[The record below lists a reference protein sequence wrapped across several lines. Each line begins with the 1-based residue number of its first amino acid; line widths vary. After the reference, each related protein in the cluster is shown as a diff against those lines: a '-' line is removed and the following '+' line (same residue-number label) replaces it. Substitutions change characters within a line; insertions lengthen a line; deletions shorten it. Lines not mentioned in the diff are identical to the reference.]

1 MAGTPWIIYRHRSR
15 CLINADSYLIIAD
28 TTQDDLRAVELALN
42 PGPIPRR
49 RSNPGATP
57 WGTVRACTLTAFE
70 PVVAQLGADADDLL
84 SQVGLSR
91 QFLHDPE
98 NSVPFKTVGR
108 LLRLAVEATRCRH
121 VGLLMGQRTGM
132 SSLGAVGFLMRSSPT
147 VGDALRAL
155 VTHFGANQ
163 RGSSASLQVG
173 SRLATL
179 SYVVLV
185 PGVEALEQIYPVA
198 IGIGVNS
205 LREMCGDEWR
215 AEEITFSFT
224 DRDTNA
230 FRKAFKA
237 PIHFNAERTGIVF
250 STNTLSQPLK
260 SADPVLYG
268 MMMDRVEA
276 LQAEAPTSLVERA
289 RQMLAPMVLLP
300 DCNAAMLAS
309 RLGLHER
316 TLFRRLASEGV
327 SFQSLRDEACRTTA
341 YELLANTDRRAVE
354 VAATLGY
361 SDPAAFTRAFRR
373 WSGTTPTAWRA
384 RRRKRNS

>member
-1 MAGTPWIIYRHRSR
+1 MY
-15 CLINADSYLIIAD
+15 ADTNLIITDIA
-28 TTQDDLRAVELALN
+28 QGNLRAGKLAEN
-42 PGPIPRR
+42 PRPDPRR
-49 RSNPGATP
+49 RANPGAAP

-84 SQVGLSR
+84 CQVGLSR

-98 NSVPFKTVGR
+98 NNVPFRTVGR

-163 RGSSASLQVG
+163 RGSAASLQVG
-173 SRLATL
+173 SPLATI

-198 IGIGVNS
+198 IGIGINS
-205 LREMCGDEWR
+205 MREMCGDEWR
-215 AEEITFSFT
+215 AEEITFSFA
-224 DRDTNA
+224 DRDANA

-237 PIHFNAERTGIVF
+237 PIRFNAERTGFVF
-250 STNTLSQPLK
+250 STTRLSQPLK
-260 SADPVLYG
+260 SADPVLYR

-276 LQAEAPTSLVERA
+276 LQVDAPLSLVERS
-289 RQMLAPMVLLP
+289 RQLLAPMVLMP
-300 DCNAAMLAS
+300 GCSAAMLAS

-316 TLFRRLASEGV
+316 TLFRRLAREGV
-327 SFQSLRDEACRTTA
+327 TFQSLRDEACRTTA

-384 RRRKRNS
+384 RCRKRDS